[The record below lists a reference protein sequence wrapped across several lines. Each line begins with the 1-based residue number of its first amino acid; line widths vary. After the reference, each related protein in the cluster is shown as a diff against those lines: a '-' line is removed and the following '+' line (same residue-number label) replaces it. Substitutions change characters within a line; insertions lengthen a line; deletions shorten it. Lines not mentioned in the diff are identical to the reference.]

1 MHWLDLSLITALQ
14 LGVGGGVT
22 VVVVGA
28 AVTVGY
34 VVRAPGVDFRHWPT
48 FTLAEPDTCS
58 DACMQLVARRK
69 ERESAEQAAGS
80 AKSWSESLYWTWVA
94 LVLAAAALAAAGVAA
109 ASIPGGG
116 VAAAILFALATA
128 ALITAAYVF
137 GAYMKALAEYA
148 RLVQDA
154 DEPGVARL
162 MPDRASSTSARPAKR
177 PVASV
182 LPPDMTR
189 TPGHRDRNSCAHP
202 ASLRRRFC

>member
-69 ERESAEQAAGS
+69 ERESAEQGAGS

-128 ALITAAYVF
+128 ALITAAYAF

-154 DEPGVARL
+154 DDA
-162 MPDRASSTSARPAKR
+162 
-177 PVASV
+177 
-182 LPPDMTR
+182 
-189 TPGHRDRNSCAHP
+189 
-202 ASLRRRFC
+202 RRREADARQGVVNKCSASEAASCLGAPAGHDPHPGPPRPK